1 MFRGWGTS
9 SNDAEPKDDFTT
21 GLSGFGS
28 EGAYS
33 MRRGDQSPEKQK
45 APMSLQELM
54 ANAEMAEASN
64 LDDPF
69 AAAFDNMSF
78 GSEESSI
85 VSSNTPKITVKD
97 PFASSSDEESEAESE
112 GDDDERSAIAAKP
125 EQVNAFANL
134 DDEGNNVFKH
144 EESSDNAS
152 DDLEQLNDS
161 AVQQHE
167 MFNSESINSRPYE
180 QPKTVEPPFTESG
193 DDPIFQ
199 KDESNENALDTL
211 ETDLHAPEEQPRPN
225 LYSGTS
231 NPQFQESHDA
241 EPSKKDLYDH
251 DSDHIEEDSH
261 STRHSCAS
269 LHSRS
274 VASGNDE
281 DFRKDEHDE
290 VDGDRSYQS
299 SRQPQ
304 IRLDLEKSNSNIED
318 DSESD
323 ESSQQE
329 RGDNDATED
338 VEQSHSEDEFR
349 GDSWHSK
356 EMYPRNETSEHIDAS
371 HGSQMDENALDYP
384 SGVQGSNTSA
394 GLDSAP
400 IFGSAADVDADCD
413 DFVASV
419 ESGFLVREVN
429 EAQKS
434 YSVGSA
440 ADCEESKYSN
450 GAHDSALSSFG
461 GEPKQENVTESS
473 IQGIVSESEDDD
485 ESERTEEIKLERF
498 SANSPIPS
506 MKGSMGEKD
515 DVIVDIDMAFF
526 ENDEQARQENERA
539 LQEKSGGV
547 FGGLFSRANSV
558 DDVASVASKSQA
570 STGSKANGFFG
581 MFGRQDS
588 CKSSTLDGD
597 ENDKRSI
604 ASGPDDLYLPSGGQ
618 SVSMEPLTPPQ
629 QTKQCDA
636 DGHRAPI
643 ESSNN
648 NTSSSPMDEASL
660 HSETSNEAFVPSSK
674 LAAQM
679 KEFGFDDLF
688 GDDVDFKPP
697 GVSDEDNSDSENGT
711 MPGFI
716 EEIVKPNIVSKT
728 VSSNDL
734 TDKQPEP
741 DRSYNSDVSSMHDD
755 DNAPLDGAHAIQAPE
770 KESDSSGS
778 YETDSSED
786 DGSFKL
792 GPKEAPLLRLE
803 NVTAMTR
810 NNISEDKIA
819 ASNKKNSSSWFGW
832 GRKPATKSPVP
843 SAQGVFR
850 SVPSPSSSQLS
861 SVASSDDSF
870 VLASNSQPTQH
881 PVSSIETTTRT
892 VPTIETKQMQD
903 KPTEEQDMK
912 NSAQPRT
919 HTPPIVDA
927 LPLKNPVDSVPL
939 HRSSS
944 TVSSKSASS
953 NAMVSPKR
961 KPTQQPVNFS
971 PVIRNEMKSK
981 ISALSPGG
989 VSVGGDSSIIN
1000 GGMSTFSNFTGFSGE
1015 DKRRRRK
1022 KKKGLNEHLGKMR
1035 KVSRH
1040 GDEVS
1045 VGTIS
1050 KQSPVGTSGVQHVIL
1065 NANRDFFGNDD
1076 IDGGKRPWETAKEK
1090 TKRENDSKLDKSP
1103 KRSSVIDGFFPDTF
1117 GSEHIILEEP
1127 SDALEEIDNLSRSE
1141 HDHYYV
1147 AKETNDKK
1155 LLDDLESSS
1164 NSDDVS
1170 FGSAEGE
1177 KKCWAE
1183 DETGNEINN
1192 DTDNNVDFDELN
1204 AMAKLE
1210 SKLQVETV
1218 DADFDDMWEE
1228 VDVDAE
1234 TALKFE
1240 IRTRQRNREKEKK
1253 RIMKEKEKGDKVV
1266 QRLRLFM
1273 TSSGGKGKAKLTK
1286 EFVQAIHSLFDDEE
1300 EEMAGSSSGDERPT
1314 QKRIARDSDEV
1325 SVAPSVK
1332 SLYMITN
1339 NAGAAHKD
1347 QSSHSSHSSA
1357 DEKSQPAGD
1366 SVPNDLRSLASQ
1378 KSHRSRLSRSSRGS
1392 RTNKPRLDPAAVF
1405 ESEMRRVK
1413 QSKVMSVSTLRQ
1425 EMSDRRGTSIN
1436 LIQKEYMTFKKKQ
1449 YQVDRRQTPLNDDSG
1464 MDAFQLEGFGMP
1476 SGRRGSANSAS
1487 FRGSMSDTIMNRSLR
1502 DDGPIEEKGLAAH
1515 FSRWNQED
1523 GVTSLDDL
1531 ATVQNSPRGPVSTG
1545 IGIAA
1550 MAKDLAK
1557 IPDNVI
1563 DLAQRP
1569 VYKMST
1575 AMPNPPTSLTTATTP
1590 RRSPKKRAS
1599 QSPSPRESPASLPS
1613 LSDLNG
1619 KDGSFNDHHLAT
1631 IAESEDDDD
1640 DDKLG
1645 VFGNTKS
1652 SNDDDGDRSVASD
1665 KRKKGGFFGKMGMKR
1680 TPKKKRGSLQ
1690 LLGDEQ
1696 GLLSG

>member
-1 MFRGWGTS
+1 MFRGWGSS
-9 SNDAEPKDDFTT
+9 SNDGEPKHDFTT

-28 EGAYS
+28 DDAYS
-33 MRRGDQSPEKQK
+33 MRRGEQSPEKQK
-45 APMSLQELM
+45 TPMSIQELM
-54 ANAEMAEASN
+54 ANAEKAGASN

-69 AAAFDNMSF
+69 AAALDNMSF

-85 VSSNTPKITVKD
+85 ISSNTPKITVKD
-97 PFASSSDEESEAESE
+97 PFASSSDEESEEESE
-112 GDDDERSAIAAKP
+112 GDDDESSATAANP
-125 EQVNAFANL
+125 QQVDAYKNI
-134 DDEGNNVFKH
+134 DDAGNKVFKH
-144 EESSDNAS
+144 EESGDDNSDS
-152 DDLEQLNDS
+152 LEQLDDS

-167 MFNSESINSRPYE
+167 MLNSESINSRSYE
-180 QPKTVEPPFTESG
+180 QSKSMEPPSTESG
-193 DDPIFQ
+193 DDQ
-199 KDESNENALDTL
+199 MSEKNESNEYASDDS
-211 ETDLHAPEEQPRPN
+211 ESDSHASTEQPHPN
-225 LYSGTS
+225 LHSGTS
-231 NPQFQESHDA
+231 NPQFQGSHDA
-241 EPSKKDLYDH
+241 EPFKEDNSYDH
-251 DSDHIEEDSH
+251 DSDHDDEVSH
-261 STRHSCAS
+261 STRQSHVS
-269 LHSRS
+269 LQSRS
-274 VASGNDE
+274 VASGD
-281 DFRKDEHDE
+281 DDDLRKDVYNET
-290 VDGDRSYQS
+290 VLYGDASYQL
-299 SRQPQ
+299 SRQLQ
-304 IRLDLEKSNSNIED
+304 TRLDLEQSNANIED
-318 DSESD
+318 SESG
-323 ESSQQE
+323 ETSQQE

-338 VEQSHSEDEFR
+338 AEQSPCEDELPGNSR
-349 GDSWHSK
+349 HLGIYS
-356 EMYPRNETSEHIDAS
+356 RNEDSEEIEI
-371 HGSQMDENALDYP
+371 SQSDKHVLDFP
-384 SGVQGSNTSA
+384 KDIQRSNVSS
-394 GLDSAP
+394 GLDSAS
-400 IFGSAADVDADCD
+400 IFESAAQVGADSD
-413 DFVASV
+413 DFAASV
-419 ESGFLVREVN
+419 QSGFMSLELNEV
-429 EAQKS
+429 QKLF
-434 YSVGSA
+434 SVGSA
-440 ADCEESKYSN
+440 ADCEKSQNNN
-450 GAHDSALSSFG
+450 GAHDAALSSFG
-461 GEPKQENVTESS
+461 GEPKQENVPELSH
-473 IQGIVSESEDDD
+473 QGIVSESEGDDD
-485 ESERTEEIKLERF
+485 SDRTEELICERPSENTPF
-498 SANSPIPS
+498 PS
-506 MKGSMGEKD
+506 MKGSTGEKE
-515 DVIVDIDMAFF
+515 DVIVDIDIAFL
-526 ENDEQARQENERA
+526 ENGEQARQEKERA
-539 LQEKSGGV
+539 SQEKSGGF
-547 FGGLFSRANSV
+547 FGGLFSRASTS

-570 STGSKANGFFG
+570 STGSKASGLLG
-581 MFGRQDS
+581 MFGRPES
-588 CKSSTLDGD
+588 GKNSALDGA
-597 ENDKRSI
+597 ENDGGSI
-604 ASGPDDLYLPSGGQ
+604 ASGPDGIYLPLSRQ
-618 SVSMEPLTPPQ
+618 SVPIDPSNPLKETKESDEDGYCEPN
-629 QTKQCDA
+629 D
-636 DGHRAPI
+636 
-643 ESSNN
+643 SSNGN
-648 NTSSSPMDEASL
+648 APSSLMKGASL
-660 HSETSNEAFVPSSK
+660 HSQTSSDAFVPSSK

-688 GDDVDFKPP
+688 GDDVDFQPP
-697 GVSDEDNSDSENGT
+697 GVSDEDNTDSENGS
-711 MPGFI
+711 MSGLI
-716 EEIVKPNIVSKT
+716 QEIVKPKVVSAT
-728 VSSNDL
+728 ESANDL
-734 TDKQPEP
+734 PGKLSETDK
-741 DRSYNSDVSSMHDD
+741 SYNSDVSSMHDD
-755 DNAPLDGAHAIQAPE
+755 DNAPLDGSSAIQAPE
-770 KESDSSGS
+770 KESDSSVS

-832 GRKPATKSPVP
+832 GRKPVSKSPVP

-850 SVPSPSSSQLS
+850 STPSPSSSQLS
-861 SVASSDDSF
+861 SVASSEESV
-870 VLASNSQPTQH
+870 VLSSNSQPAPH
-881 PVSSIETTTRT
+881 PVSSIETTSR
-892 VPTIETKQMQD
+892 PASTIETKQMTD
-903 KPTEEQDMK
+903 KAIEEQGMK
-912 NSAQPRT
+912 ASAQPRT
-919 HTPPIVDA
+919 QTPPRVEA
-927 LPLKNPVDSVPL
+927 LPLKNPKDSVPL

-944 TVSSKSASS
+944 TVSSKSVSS
-953 NAMVSPKR
+953 NSMVSPKT
-961 KPTQQPVNFS
+961 KPSQQLVNFS

-989 VSVGGDSSIIN
+989 LSVGGDSSIIN
-1000 GGMSTFSNFTGFSGE
+1000 GGMSTFSGFTGFSGD

-1040 GDEVS
+1040 GDEIS

-1050 KQSPVGTSGVQHVIL
+1050 KQAPVGTSGVQHVIL
-1065 NANRDFFGNDD
+1065 NANPGIFGNDD
-1076 IDGGKRPWETAKEK
+1076 IEG
-1090 TKRENDSKLDKSP
+1090 
-1103 KRSSVIDGFFPDTF
+1103 DGFFPDAF

-1147 AKETNDKK
+1147 AKETNDKN
-1155 LLDDLESSS
+1155 LLDDMESSS
-1164 NSDDVS
+1164 SSDDVS

-1177 KKCWAE
+1177 KKGWAE
-1183 DETGNEINN
+1183 DETGNEIDNGN
-1192 DTDNNVDFDELN
+1192 DNNTVDFDELN
-1204 AMAKLE
+1204 AVAKLE

-1253 RIMKEKEKGDKVV
+1253 RIMKEKEKDDKVV
-1266 QRLRLFM
+1266 QRLRLFIK
-1273 TSSGGKGKAKLTK
+1273 SNDGKGKVKLTN
-1286 EFVQAIHSLFDDEE
+1286 EFVQAIHSLFDDDK
-1300 EEMAGSSSGDERPT
+1300 EEMAGSSSSDERPT
-1314 QKRIARDSDEV
+1314 QKRIARNSDEF

-1332 SLYMITN
+1332 SVYMITS
-1339 NAGAAHKD
+1339 NAEAAHKD
-1347 QSSHSSHSSA
+1347 QSNHSSHSSA
-1357 DEKSQPAGD
+1357 DEKSQADGD
-1366 SVPNDLRSLASQ
+1366 SVPNDLKSLASQ
-1378 KSHRSRLSRSSRGS
+1378 KSHRSRVSRSSRAS
-1392 RTNKPRLDPAAVF
+1392 RSNKSRLDPAAVF

-1449 YQVDRRQTPLNDDSG
+1449 HQVDRRQTPLNDDSG

-1487 FRGSMSDTIMNRSLR
+1487 FRGSLSDTLMNRTLR

-1531 ATVQNSPRGPVSTG
+1531 ATVQNSPRAQVGTG

-1557 IPDNVI
+1557 IPDNMI

-1569 VYKMST
+1569 VYKMSN

-1640 DDKLG
+1640 KLG

-1680 TPKKKRGSLQ
+1680 TPKKKKGSLQ

>member
-1 MFRGWGTS
+1 MFRGWGSS

-28 EGAYS
+28 EDSYS
-33 MRRGDQSPEKQK
+33 MRRGEQSPEKQK

-54 ANAEMAEASN
+54 ANAETAEAN
-64 LDDPF
+64 NVDDPF
-69 AAAFDNMSF
+69 AAAFDNLSF

-85 VSSNTPKITVKD
+85 VSSSTPKITVKD
-97 PFASSSDEESEAESE
+97 PFASSSDDESEEESE
-112 GDDDERSAIAAKP
+112 GDDDSAVAENP
-125 EQVNAFANL
+125 QQVNAFANV
-134 DDEGNNVFKH
+134 GH
-144 EESSDNAS
+144 EDNNAS
-152 DDLEQLNDS
+152 KHKEFDDYGSDDSEHLNDS
-161 AVQQHE
+161 VVQQHGTL
-167 MFNSESINSRPYE
+167 SAESIDSRSYE
-180 QPKTVEPPFTESG
+180 QSERAEPPFTESG
-193 DDPIFQ
+193 DDQ
-199 KDESNENALDTL
+199 MSEKDESDEDASDAS
-211 ETDLHAPEEQPRPN
+211 ETDPHPSVEQPRPI
-225 LYSGTS
+225 LYADTS
-231 NPQFQESHDA
+231 NAQFQESHDT
-241 EPSKKDLYDH
+241 EPFQKDDLYDH
-251 DSDHIEEDSH
+251 DSDYAEEDSH
-261 STRHSCAS
+261 FSARYSRAS
-269 LHSRS
+269 LHSLRS
-274 VASGNDE
+274 VASGDDE
-281 DFRKDEHDE
+281 DFGKDEYDKKSP
-290 VDGDRSYQS
+290 DGDASHQS

-304 IRLDLEKSNSNIED
+304 TRLDLEISNSNFEE
-318 DSESD
+318 SEND
-323 ESSQQE
+323 EVSQQE
-329 RGDNDATED
+329 RGNKYATED
-338 VEQSHSEDEFR
+338 VEQSHSEDELP
-349 GDSWHSK
+349 GDSLQSEGIYPQNEESEINEALHEFQS
-356 EMYPRNETSEHIDAS
+356 EMH
-371 HGSQMDENALDYP
+371 ALDF
-384 SGVQGSNTSA
+384 SRDVQGSNASS
-394 GLDSAP
+394 GLDRAP
-400 IFGSAADVDADCD
+400 FFATAADVDDDID
-413 DFVASV
+413 DFAASV
-419 ESGFLVREVN
+419 ESGFMSREVY

-434 YSVGSA
+434 YSQ
-440 ADCEESKYSN
+440 YN
-450 GAHDSALSSFG
+450 HGAHDAALSSFS
-461 GEPKQENVTESS
+461 GEPKQENVSER
-473 IQGIVSESEDDD
+473 IHPGIVSDTEDDD
-485 ESERTEEIKLERF
+485 EPERAMFERLSENT
-498 SANSPIPS
+498 SMPS
-506 MKGSMGEKD
+506 LKGSMGEKD
-515 DVIVDIDMAFF
+515 NVIVDIDLTFL
-526 ENDEQARQENERA
+526 ENIEQTRQEKERA
-539 LQEKSGGV
+539 LQEKSSGF
-547 FGGLFSRANSV
+547 FGGLFSRASTA

-570 STGSKANGFFG
+570 STGSKASGFLG
-581 MFGRQDS
+581 MFGRQES
-588 CKSSTLDGD
+588 GKNSALGGD
-597 ENDKRSI
+597 ENDEGSI
-604 ASGPDDLYLPSGGQ
+604 ESEPGDLYLSLGGQ
-618 SVSMEPLTPPQ
+618 SLSMAPSNPPQ
-629 QTKQCDA
+629 ETNQSDE
-636 DGHRAPI
+636 DGRREPI
-643 ESSNN
+643 DSSNGQAP
-648 NTSSSPMDEASL
+648 SSPMKEASL
-660 HSETSNEAFVPSSK
+660 HSQTSHEAFVPSSK
-674 LAAQM
+674 LASQM

-688 GDDVDFKPP
+688 GDDLDFQPP
-697 GVSDEDNSDSENGT
+697 GVSDEDNSDSENGS
-711 MPGFI
+711 MSGFI
-716 EEIVKPNIVSKT
+716 EEIVKPKVVSKT

-734 TDKQPEP
+734 INKHPEA

-755 DNAPLDGAHAIQAPE
+755 DNAPLDGASAIQAPE

-810 NNISEDKIA
+810 NNIPEDKIA

-832 GRKPATKSPVP
+832 GRKPAAKSPVP

-850 SVPSPSSSQLS
+850 SAPSPSSSQLS
-861 SVASSDDSF
+861 LVASSEDSF
-870 VLASNSQPTQH
+870 ALASNSQPAPH
-881 PVSSIETTTRT
+881 PVSSIETTSRPI
-892 VPTIETKQMQD
+892 PTIETKQMQD
-903 KPTEEQDMK
+903 KATEEQDTK
-912 NSAQPRT
+912 ASVQPRA
-919 HTPPIVDA
+919 HTPPREEA
-927 LPLKNPVDSVPL
+927 LPLKNLVDSAPL

-953 NAMVSPKR
+953 NSMVSPKR
-961 KPTQQPVNFS
+961 KPSQQPVNFS
-971 PVIRNEMKSK
+971 PVIKNEMKSK

-989 VSVGGDSSIIN
+989 VSLGGDSSIIN
-1000 GGMSTFSNFTGFSGE
+1000 GGMSAFSGFTGFSAD

-1022 KKKGLNEHLGKMR
+1022 KKKGLNEHLGKLR

-1040 GDEVS
+1040 GDEIS

-1050 KQSPVGTSGVQHVIL
+1050 KQAPAGTSGVQRLIL
-1065 NANRDFFGNDD
+1065 NANRDTFGNDD
-1076 IDGGKRPWETAKEK
+1076 LDGGKRPWESAKEK
-1090 TKRENDSKLDKSP
+1090 KKREKDSKLDKSP
-1103 KRSSVIDGFFPDTF
+1103 RRSSVIDGFFPDTF

-1147 AKETNDKK
+1147 AEETKDKR

-1164 NSDDVS
+1164 SSDDVS

-1177 KKCWAE
+1177 KEGWTE
-1183 DETGNEINN
+1183 DEAGKGIDNDNDNENN
-1192 DTDNNVDFDELN
+1192 TVDFDELN

-1228 VDVDAE
+1228 VGVDAE

-1253 RIMKEKEKGDKVV
+1253 RIMKEKEKDDKVV

-1273 TSSGGKGKAKLTK
+1273 RSSGGKGKAKLTK
-1286 EFVQAIHSLFDDEE
+1286 EFVEAIQSLFDDEEE

-1314 QKRIARDSDEV
+1314 QKRIARDSDEF

-1332 SLYMITN
+1332 SLYMITS
-1339 NAGAAHKD
+1339 NAEAAHKD
-1347 QSSHSSHSSA
+1347 QSNHSSHSSA
-1357 DEKSQPAGD
+1357 DEKSQPDGD
-1366 SVPNDLRSLASQ
+1366 SAPNDMRSLASQ
-1378 KSHRSRLSRSSRGS
+1378 KSQRSRLSRSSRAS
-1392 RTNKPRLDPAAVF
+1392 RSNKSRLDPAAVF

-1449 YQVDRRQTPLNDDSG
+1449 HQVDRRQIPLNDDSG

-1487 FRGSMSDTIMNRSLR
+1487 FRGSMSDTLMNRTLR

-1531 ATVQNSPRGPVSTG
+1531 ATVQNSPRAQAGTG

-1569 VYKMST
+1569 VYKMSN
-1575 AMPNPPTSLTTATTP
+1575 AMPNPPTSLTTTTTP

-1640 DDKLG
+1640 KLG
-1645 VFGNTKS
+1645 VFGNTQT

-1680 TPKKKRGSLQ
+1680 TPKKKKGSLQ